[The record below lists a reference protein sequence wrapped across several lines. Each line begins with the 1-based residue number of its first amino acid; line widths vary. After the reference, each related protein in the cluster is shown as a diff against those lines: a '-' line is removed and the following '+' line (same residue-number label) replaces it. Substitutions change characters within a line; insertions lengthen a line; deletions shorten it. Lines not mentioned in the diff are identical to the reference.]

1 MIARHWHGRVPA
13 ALAADYLKL
22 MAEVALPEYRAT
34 QGNLRAWC
42 LHRAEGDVVHVEML
56 TLWEDEAAIRRFAGE
71 DMTLARYYDFDP
83 DYLLELETSVRHY
96 EVIGG
101 DG

>member
-13 ALAADYLKL
+13 ALAADYLRL
-22 MAEVALPEYRAT
+22 MAETALPDYRAVP
-34 QGNLRAWC
+34 GNISALC
-42 LHRAEGDVVHVEML
+42 LHRREGGIVHVGML

-71 DMTLARYYDFDP
+71 DMGRALYYEFDA

-96 EVIGG
+96 EVIAG
-101 DG
+101 DD

>member
-22 MAEVALPEYRAT
+22 MAETALPDYRAT
-34 QGNLRAWC
+34 PGNLSAWC
-42 LHRAEGDVVHVEML
+42 LHRAEGDIVHVEML

-71 DMTLARYYDFDP
+71 DLTLAKYYDFDP

-96 EVIGG
+96 AVIG
-101 DG
+101 

>member
-22 MAEVALPEYRAT
+22 MSEIALPDYRAT
-34 QGNLRAWC
+34 AGNRSALC
-42 LHRAEGDVVHVEML
+42 LHRPEGGIVHVEML
-56 TLWEDEAAIRRFAGE
+56 TLWEDEAAIRRFAGD
-71 DMTLARYYDFDP
+71 DMKLAKYYEFDP

-96 EVIGG
+96 EVIEG
-101 DG
+101 